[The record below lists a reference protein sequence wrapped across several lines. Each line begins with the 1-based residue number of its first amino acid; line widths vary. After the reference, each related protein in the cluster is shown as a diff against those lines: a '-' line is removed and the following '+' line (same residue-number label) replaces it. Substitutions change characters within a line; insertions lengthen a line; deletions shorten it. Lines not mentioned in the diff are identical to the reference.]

1 MSILRKAS
9 VICVSLFFMTG
20 AFAATKSTA
29 NDVMSFM
36 ITNENLNKGEIKI
49 KQRPDSTAP
58 YLIIG
63 CNNESDDFDI
73 LIGNLDRKEFTAN
86 AYNVTTSFEKKSY
99 REQFVPIIKD
109 DKFYLTKRTG
119 HVRDNQLF
127 VYQFLKNN
135 KVILDFGKNIVFYFN
150 ARSNSKLVDNMNVI
164 VSHCGL
170 KF

>member
-1 MSILRKAS
+1 MSILKKAS
-9 VICVSLFFMTG
+9 VLCVSLFLTTG

-29 NDVMSFM
+29 NDVMSFS
-36 ITNENLNKGEIKI
+36 ITNEYLNRGEIKI
-49 KQRPDSTAP
+49 KQRPDTTAP

-63 CNNESDDFDI
+63 CNNESDDFEI
-73 LIGNLDRKEFTAN
+73 LVGNLDRKEFTSN
-86 AYNVTTSFEKKSY
+86 VYSVTTSFEKKSY
-99 REQFVPIIKD
+99 KEQFVPIIKD
-109 DKFYLTKRTG
+109 DKFFLTKKTG
-119 HVRDNQLF
+119 HVKDNQLF

-150 ARSNSKLVDNMNVI
+150 AKSNSKLVDNMNVI

>member
-9 VICVSLFFMTG
+9 VFCISLFLTTG

-29 NDVMSFM
+29 NDVMSFS
-36 ITNENLNKGEIKI
+36 ISNEDMNKGEIKI
-49 KQRPDSTAP
+49 KQRPEPTAP

-63 CNNESDDFDI
+63 CNDQSDDFEI
-73 LIGNLDRKEFTAN
+73 SIGNLDRKEFISNIYT
-86 AYNVTTSFEKKSY
+86 VTSSFDKKSY
-99 REQFVPIIKD
+99 KDQFVPIIKD
-109 DKFYLTKRTG
+109 DKFYLTKKTSY
-119 HVRDNQLF
+119 VKDNQLF

-135 KVILDFGKNIVFYFN
+135 KVIVDFGKNVVFYFN
-150 ARSNSKLVDNMNVI
+150 AKSNSKLVDNMNVI

>member
-9 VICVSLFFMTG
+9 VVCVSLFFMTG
-20 AFAATKSTA
+20 VFAATKSTA

>member
-99 REQFVPIIKD
+99 REQFVPVIKD

-135 KVILDFGKNIVFYFN
+135 KVILNFGKNIVFYFN

>member
-1 MSILRKAS
+1 MSILKKAS
-9 VICVSLFFMTG
+9 VLCVSLFLTTG

-29 NDVMSFM
+29 NDVMSFS
-36 ITNENLNKGEIKI
+36 ITNEYLNKGEIKI
-49 KQRPDSTAP
+49 KQRPDITAP

-63 CNNESDDFDI
+63 CNNESDDFEI
-73 LIGNLDRKEFTAN
+73 LVGNLDRKEFTSN
-86 AYNVTTSFEKKSY
+86 VYNVTISFDKKSY
-99 REQFVPIIKD
+99 KEQFVPIIKD
-109 DKFYLTKRTG
+109 DRFFLTKKTG
-119 HVRDNQLF
+119 YVKDNQLF

-150 ARSNSKLVDNMNVI
+150 AKSNSKLVDNMNVI

>member
-1 MSILRKAS
+1 MSILKKAS
-9 VICVSLFFMTG
+9 VLCVSLFLTTG

-29 NDVMSFM
+29 NDVMSFS
-36 ITNENLNKGEIKI
+36 ITNEYLNRGEIKI
-49 KQRPDSTAP
+49 KQRPDTTAP

-63 CNNESDDFDI
+63 CNNESDDFEI
-73 LIGNLDRKEFTAN
+73 LVGNLDRKEFTSN
-86 AYNVTTSFEKKSY
+86 VYNVTTSFEKKSY
-99 REQFVPIIKD
+99 KEQFVPVIKD
-109 DKFYLTKRTG
+109 DKFFLTKKTG
-119 HVRDNQLF
+119 HVKDNQLF

-150 ARSNSKLVDNMNVI
+150 AKSNSKLVDNMNVI

>member
-1 MSILRKAS
+1 MSILKKAS
-9 VICVSLFFMTG
+9 VVCVSLFLMTG

-29 NDVMSFM
+29 NDFMSFM

-49 KQRPDSTAP
+49 KQRPDSTSP

-73 LIGNLDRKEFTAN
+73 LIGNLDRKEFTTN
-86 AYNVTTSFEKKSY
+86 AYNVTVSFDKKSY
-99 REQFVPIIKD
+99 KEQFVPIIKD

-135 KVILDFGKNIVFYFN
+135 KVIIDFGKNIVFYFN